1 MGHGGDG
8 VEGAGKGLE
17 WEAWFTCLEIFSRR
31 SKGRAEFHAP
41 PQAPQGLWHF
51 PVSRLSQSSRRPASA
66 PSPRG
71 SAQPDGTPLTFLSG
85 AARAAVRASSAQV
98 CATFLRAQFCTEMLK
113 DPLPAEQTPE
123 LLVTQRDP
131 AFSQDVQ
138 AARDPRGPSPDQLP
152 SSPEEGS

>member
-51 PVSRLSQSSRRPASA
+51 PVSRLSEQQEAGLSTR
-66 PSPRG
+66 SPR
-71 SAQPDGTPLTFLSG
+71 
-85 AARAAVRASSAQV
+85 
-98 CATFLRAQFCTEMLK
+98 
-113 DPLPAEQTPE
+113 
-123 LLVTQRDP
+123 QRT
-131 AFSQDVQ
+131 A
-138 AARDPRGPSPDQLP
+138 
-152 SSPEEGS
+152 